1 MYYFRLIKSI
11 YIVYWENQC
20 MIDYSRGMVD
30 LHLNRRTLFRVKRYI
45 MNAGYACLYGILIIN
60 TLIREDTG
68 AVAEF
73 F

>member
-45 MNAGYACLYGILIIN
+45 MNAGYACLYG
-60 TLIREDTG
+60 
-68 AVAEF
+68 
-73 F
+73 